1 MNTSPSRA
9 GPIVFCDF
17 DGTITELDVTDGIL
31 TRFGDPS
38 WLKIEQ
44 QWVRGEIGSR
54 QCLERQMALVR
65 ASAKDLNALID
76 SVRLDPHFTEF
87 CRLLREPAIP
97 FYVLSD
103 GFDYVIRRV
112 LRRAGLTGPLGNGS
126 RLFASSLRISG
137 GRLLTSFPHP
147 PAACKHGCAT
157 CKPSVMRRLGAG
169 HSPSIFIG
177 DGLSDRFAVEE
188 SDLVFAKKRLL
199 EYCRDEGIEC
209 IPFETFADI
218 ATALT
223 GLTGL
228 LVPGETG
235 TRRNG
240 HKPLGAAQNANLDR
254 PAENFRLVLSEAK
267 NSRLEEREKRFGRL
281 RYHHPNS

>member
-1 MNTSPSRA
+1 MNTSSSSA

-17 DGTITELDVTDGIL
+17 DGTITELDVTDCIL
-31 TRFGDPS
+31 TQFADPA
-38 WLKIEQ
+38 WMKVEQ

-54 QCLERQMALVR
+54 QCLERQMGLVR
-65 ASAKDLNALID
+65 ASAKDLIALID
-76 SVRLDPHFTEF
+76 SVHLDPHFTEF
-87 CRLLREPAIP
+87 HLFLRRPAIP

-126 RLFASSLRISG
+126 RLFASSLRIDD

-147 PAACKHGCAT
+147 PVACEHGCAT
-157 CKPSVMRRLGAG
+157 CKPRVMRRLSAG
-169 HSPSIFIG
+169 YSPSIFIG

-188 SDLVFAKKRLL
+188 ADLVFAKKRLL
-199 EYCRDEGIEC
+199 EYCRDKGIAC

-218 ATALT
+218 AK

-228 LVPGETG
+228 LGLGEADARRKGQQPVTK
-235 TRRNG
+235 TRELVARTTAI
-240 HKPLGAAQNANLDR
+240 HPAILD
-254 PAENFRLVLSEAK
+254 
-267 NSRLEEREKRFGRL
+267 
-281 RYHHPNS
+281 